1 LGRPLGAALA
11 AGNLSAVSIKATQ
24 NVGLAIGFLVVLGI
38 SVLAFQHAQGDAPVR
53 DIPTSGASPGL
64 SPTETEPPSLVVIG
78 DSFAV
83 TNSNN
88 KVPAWP
94 QQIDANSPWYVNVL
108 AVDRSGY
115 LTPGAGSDFSERVRG
130 VISTYP
136 TIDYV
141 VLAGGREDMADS
153 STKQIVRAA
162 RRDIT
167 TIHRGLPAG
176 VIVLSPFVTAPAEA
190 ETKQDRQE
198 AEELTAAFQ
207 KMCKRADVPFIDVT
221 GMVSAEDLGPDGTH
235 LTDKGQTALARKLE
249 NALSDYVKS

>member
-1 LGRPLGAALA
+1 MRGVQ
-11 AGNLSAVSIKATQ
+11 NL
-24 NVGLAIGFLVVLGI
+24 GLAIGFLIVLGI

-53 DIPTSGASPGL
+53 AVPTSEPSPAPGT
-64 SPTETEPPSLVVIG
+64 TETEPPSLVVIG

-83 TNSNN
+83 TNADN
-88 KVPAWP
+88 KVPPWP

-115 LTPGAGSDFSERVRG
+115 LTPGAGSAFSERVRG

-153 STKQIVRAA
+153 STKKIVRAA

-167 TIHRGLPAG
+167 TIHRGLRAG
-176 VIVLSPFVTAPAEA
+176 VIVLSPFVTAPEQG
-190 ETKQDRQE
+190 ETKQERQE
-198 AEELTAAFQ
+198 AEELTAAFE

-235 LTDKGQTALARKLE
+235 LTDEGQTALARKLE
-249 NALSDYVKS
+249 NALGDYVKS